1 MIVQIRSLA
10 KQHAVSTAAWEE
22 TVAWL
27 QSFRTSV
34 PEVKLALGHA
44 SRPFGEQVGQAPG
57 EHSNPLSQRSCTS
70 RFDSAEAAWA
80 RAMIE
85 VEMKFAMM
93 KKDIDSI
100 RQVVLGGHV
109 DQRRYA
115 DVARSYSVVLRR
127 LLELHGAVVLP
138 RSNSKLLSFVHM
150 LLRLKEYA
158 GLQRALTA
166 GMLGFRLATIPHSE
180 TVRYDSDRPTCSI
193 GEGCP
198 QSSSLE
204 LLPGRDELRAPIAIF
219 SELKDNCSF
228 SKFSPAEAIA
238 RTIAGGRPSLDLLRQ
253 KDLPL
258 AQLIQRCWSV
268 APLERCTFGLIV
280 ATLEAISAPRSV
292 CSECSPQV

>member
-115 DVARSYSVVLRR
+115 DVARSYSVV
-127 LLELHGAVVLP
+127 P
-138 RSNSKLLSFVHM
+138 
-150 LLRLKEYA
+150 
-158 GLQRALTA
+158 
-166 GMLGFRLATIPHSE
+166 ATIIGAPWGC
-180 TVRYDSDRPTCSI
+180 CSA
-193 GEGCP
+193 
-198 QSSSLE
+198 S
-204 LLPGRDELRAPIAIF
+204 
-219 SELKDNCSF
+219 
-228 SKFSPAEAIA
+228 
-238 RTIAGGRPSLDLLRQ
+238 
-253 KDLPL
+253 
-258 AQLIQRCWSV
+258 
-268 APLERCTFGLIV
+268 
-280 ATLEAISAPRSV
+280 
-292 CSECSPQV
+292 